1 MKIKFHTN
9 ILNDLINTKEIG
21 APDDSTLKQ
30 LFQNLIQEHGE
41 AVRGRIFENDK
52 LRPEVLVL
60 LNGKSIGSLDDPDI
74 ILRNDDFLAV
84 ITTIVG
90 G

>member
-9 ILNDLINTKEIG
+9 ILNDLIDTPEIIT
-21 APDDSTLKQ
+21 PDNLTLKQ
-30 LFQNLIQEHGE
+30 LFHYFIERHGE
-41 AVRGRIFENDK
+41 SVRTRLFENDT
-52 LRPEVLVL
+52 LRPNVLVL
-60 LNGKSIGSLDDPDI
+60 LNGKNVNSEAELETNLHDG
-74 ILRNDDFLAV
+74 DFLAV

>member
-1 MKIKFHTN
+1 MR
-9 ILNDLINTKEIG
+9 
-21 APDDSTLKQ
+21 AR
-30 LFQNLIQEHGE
+30 LFD
-41 AVRGRIFENDK
+41 NDK

-60 LNGKSIGSLDDPDI
+60 LNGKSIGSFDDADI
-74 ILRNDDFLAV
+74 TLHDEDFIAV

>member
-9 ILNDLINTKEIG
+9 ILNDLINTKEIET
-21 APDDSTLKQ
+21 PEDITLKQ
-30 LFQNLIQEHGE
+30 LFQDLINKHGDS
-41 AVRGRIFENDK
+41 ARARLFENDK

-74 ILRNDDFLAV
+74 TLHNDDFIAV

>member
-9 ILNDLINTKEIG
+9 ILNDLINTKEIET
-21 APDDSTLKQ
+21 PDDFTLKQ
-30 LFQNLIQEHGE
+30 LFQNLIKKHGE
-41 AVRGRIFENDK
+41 AMKARLFENDK